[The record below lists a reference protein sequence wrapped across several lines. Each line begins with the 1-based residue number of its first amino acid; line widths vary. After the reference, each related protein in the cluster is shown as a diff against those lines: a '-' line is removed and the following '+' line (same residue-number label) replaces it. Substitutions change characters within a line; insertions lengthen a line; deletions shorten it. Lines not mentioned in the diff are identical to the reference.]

1 MPWELKC
8 KWEYIPTHEE
18 RRWAQMRFVQGG
30 RWKPKENTKSDGGGT
45 VLLAV
50 IGREAFRVHKRKIVV
65 SKDKKTGKCA

>member
-1 MPWELKC
+1 MSTDEVC
-8 KWEYIPTHEE
+8 A
-18 RRWAQMRFVQGG
+18 RRQVKAQGKYQI
-30 RWKPKENTKSDGGGT
+30 RWGGT